1 MKEGF
6 MEYIDISDIDIGRLQ
21 DDLINFFGTA
31 SIEIPYAKYSLYEI
45 SSLDDVALVEFAIAN
60 NFDITNY
67 IIKKKIDK
75 RFR

>member
-1 MKEGF
+1 
-6 MEYIDISDIDIGRLQ
+6 MEYIDISDIDIDRLR
-21 DDLINFFGTA
+21 DNLINYFGTA

-45 SSLDDVALVEFAIAN
+45 SSLDDDALVEFAIAN

-67 IIKKKIDK
+67 IIEKKIDK